1 MSWRKVLI
9 VGGAAAAIA
18 VGCTV
23 NVTEGPID
31 GGDFG
36 DTGGASGK
44 DGGTGGAHAGGSAGK
59 AGASTGGKG
68 GTSTGGKAGAGGTG
82 GKKDMDAT
90 PDAYTSCNPDPSLAC
105 DNCIETK
112 CCAEWLDCANDAD
125 CLRVVNGMQEEYYC
139 IEECLRGDGGSFATV
154 EECAGMCKHDPVGVS
169 AATSS
174 LIACMRD
181 TADSSSTQ
189 NCTTECFGREL

>member
-1 MSWRKVLI
+1 MSWRKVLV

-31 GGDFG
+31 GGFIG
-36 DTGGASGK
+36 ETGGAPGNK
-44 DGGTGGAHAGGSAGK
+44 DAGTGGHATGGSGGK
-59 AGASTGGKG
+59 AGASTGGKAG
-68 GTSTGGKAGAGGTG
+68 ASTGGKNGSG
-82 GKKDMDAT
+82 GKKTMDAG
-90 PDAYTSCNPDPSLAC
+90 PDAYTSCNPDPTLKC
-105 DNCIETK
+105 DYCIETK
-112 CCAEWLDCANDAD
+112 CCAEWLDCVNDDD
-125 CLRVVNGMQEEYYC
+125 CLKVVNGMQEEYYC
-139 IEECLRGDGGSFATV
+139 IQDCLYGDGGSFATV

-181 TADSSSTQ
+181 TADSSTTQ
-189 NCTTECFGREL
+189 NCTTECFGRELL

>member
-1 MSWRKVLI
+1 MAWRKVLI

-31 GGDFG
+31 GGDINE
-36 DTGGASGK
+36 TGGASNK
-44 DGGTGGAHAGGSAGK
+44 DGGTGGSHAGGSAGK

-68 GTSTGGKAGAGGTG
+68 GSSTGGKAGAGGSG
-82 GKKDMDAT
+82 GKHMDAG
-90 PDAYTSCNPDPSLAC
+90 PDAFTSCNPDPSLKC
-105 DNCIETK
+105 DYCIETK
-112 CCAEWLDCANDAD
+112 CCAEWLDCVNDD
-125 CLRVVNGMQEEYYC
+125 HCLKVVNGMQEEYYC
-139 IEECLRGDGGSFATV
+139 IQECLIGDGGSFATV

-181 TADSSSTQ
+181 TGDSGTTQ